1 MTDPA
6 DVDTG
11 KFQEPDRHPVVGF
24 DDLRNLESLQ
34 RSLEHTLAAL
44 NAQTDY
50 SAVLSWAYR
59 ELLTAVSRVD
69 QKYGPYDEFA
79 KWREQGYA
87 S

>member
-1 MTDPA
+1 MPEA
-6 DVDTG
+6 SPNAP
-11 KFQEPDRHPVVGF
+11 QPSRPEPEIIGF
-24 DDLRNLESLQ
+24 EDLRNLDSLM

-50 SAVLSWAYR
+50 SAVLSWSYR
-59 ELLTAVSRVD
+59 ELLTAVARVD
-69 QKYGPYDEFA
+69 QKYGPYTEFA